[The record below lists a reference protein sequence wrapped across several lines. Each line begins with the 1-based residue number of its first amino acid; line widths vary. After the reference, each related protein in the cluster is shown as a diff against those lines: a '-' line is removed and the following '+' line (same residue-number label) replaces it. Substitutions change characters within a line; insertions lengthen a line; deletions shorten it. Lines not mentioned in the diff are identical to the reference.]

1 MAKRSSLYDAMGQC
15 DFGGCMRFARG
26 FIGAYRLCVAGG
38 GELSEKNG
46 AIGRPFNALPRT
58 TALSCIAL
66 AAFILSCA
74 WSVYAVASR
83 SAGGKW
89 AQAEQ
94 EAAHQA
100 IPDDYVE
107 GFLTLVL
114 HRDGL

>member
-1 MAKRSSLYDAMGQC
+1 
-15 DFGGCMRFARG
+15 MRFARG

-38 GELSEKNG
+38 GELCEKNG

-74 WSVYAVASR
+74 WSVYAVAWR

-114 HRDGL
+114 HRDGR

>member
-1 MAKRSSLYDAMGQC
+1 
-15 DFGGCMRFARG
+15 MRFARG

-46 AIGRPFNALPRT
+46 AIGRPFNALRRT

>member
-1 MAKRSSLYDAMGQC
+1 
-15 DFGGCMRFARG
+15 MRFARG

-74 WSVYAVASR
+74 WSVNAVASR

-107 GFLTLVL
+107 GSLTLVL